1 MSTPASLDG
10 ALPEIRSEAEQVLRQ
25 WRAYFA
31 DPMLSL
37 ATLRQEA
44 EEGRLPDRG
53 LRSLSWRF
61 FFDLL
66 PAPTPLPSTPA
77 SGSSSTLSTYSLLL
91 SQSRSAYSELRERYL
106 RAPDGRWVRDGEDAT
121 LTGPANGGIA
131 SDNGA
136 PRLAKIEVKGNNPLG
151 LDEENP
157 WKTWFADLE
166 LRKTIRQDVLR
177 TFPDVSYFR
186 SSSAQDRLTDLLFIF
201 CKLTPQIGY
210 RQGMHELLAPL
221 LWLVDFD
228 SLESAGDETSLP
240 HITLAREFVEHD
252 TWALFSALMKSAK
265 VYYDHSASAAPTSK
279 SAVIFPPPAPT
290 SSSSSS
296 PPLVQPAVAIAS
308 HIHSTLRTL
317 DPDLHAAFTRLQIE
331 PQIYAIR
338 WLRLLFSREFPLSD
352 TMQLWDGLFAR
363 DPSLQLAN
371 HICLAMLIRVRN
383 LLLRAAAEGYGEFIQ
398 VLLRYPACDD
408 GKYRTPLLLQQALFL
423 RDNLSPAAAAH
434 LVSQNVKAGAA
445 SGPPVESHNGL
456 PTSAGSQQAS
466 SSSAH
471 RRSPSTA
478 AAPQG
483 LGFLEN
489 GLVGDLAKGVY
500 GRAEALGINKAL
512 RGTFDE
518 IKRTVA
524 EAQAQAEERR
534 RLNAYSQIPARPPW
548 DPQRSPPPPPVVDKD
563 TLADLATMRAS
574 CLAMSEAVDVCVAVL
589 EKSLAPTDE
598 PAAPA
603 ASGTDP
609 VADSS
614 AAQMMALTALRH
626 VRDVLG
632 GQAPTFDSS
641 VLQPL
646 KELSPS
652 SRAEETSRTA
662 TKPPSPTSAERA
674 PTPGPRAPSPSRR
687 GPVDGL
693 GAGFARLGVSS
704 APLPSPAKQPTE
716 NRSTPPSVNSS
727 SYPPAAASRKTA
739 SATPPEAGQS
749 RHVTPQ
755 PPPAQTP
762 SISSPPS
769 SQVQAAARSTASHR
783 DECRGPFDP
792 LGVL

>member
-1 MSTPASLDG
+1 MSTPADADG
-10 ALPEIRSEAEQVLRQ
+10 ALPDARPTAGAILDQ

-44 EEGRLPDRG
+44 EEGRLQDRG

-66 PAPTPLPSTPA
+66 PAPTPLPSTPS
-77 SGSSSTLSTYSLLL
+77 SGTSSTLSTYALLL

-106 RAPDGRWVRDGEDAT
+106 RAPDGRWVRDGEDTSLAGDAAT
-121 LTGPANGGIA
+121 AGSNGSTSGEA
-131 SDNGA
+131 MSAA
-136 PRLAKIEVKGNNPLG
+136 PRLAKVEVKGNNPLG

-157 WKTWFADLE
+157 WKMWFADLE

-177 TFPDVSYFR
+177 TFPDVEYFR
-186 SSSAQDRLTDLLFIF
+186 SVAAQDRLTDLLFIF

-221 LWLVDFD
+221 LWLVDYD
-228 SLESAGDETSLP
+228 SLEATGDETSLP

-252 TWALFSALMKSAK
+252 TWALYSTLMKSAK
-265 VYYDHSASAAPTSK
+265 VYYDHSASVPSPSK
-279 SAVIFPPPAPT
+279 SAARFPPPPPT
-290 SSSSSS
+290 SSS
-296 PPLVQPAVAIAS
+296 PPLVQPVVAIAS
-308 HIHSTLRTL
+308 HIHSTLATL
-317 DPDLHAAFTRLQIE
+317 DPVLHAAFVRLQIE

-352 TMQLWDGLFAR
+352 TMRLWDGLFAR

-371 HICLAMLIRVRN
+371 HVCLAMLVRVRN
-383 LLLRAAAEGYGEFIQ
+383 SLLRAAVEGYGEFIQ

-408 GKYRTPLLLQQALFL
+408 GGGYRTPLLLQQALFL
-423 RDNLSPAAAAH
+423 RDNLSPAAAAR
-434 LVSQNVKAGAA
+434 LVKQNIEAGAA
-445 SGPPVESHNGL
+445 VGEPIDNGL
-456 PTSAGSQQAS
+456 GSPVWPARQQPSSPTQRRTPAAGSA
-466 SSSAH
+466 
-471 RRSPSTA
+471 
-478 AAPQG
+478 QG

-518 IKRTVA
+518 IKRTMA

-563 TLADLATMRAS
+563 TLADLASMRAAS
-574 CLAMSEAVDVCVAVL
+574 LAMSEAVDICVAVL
-589 EKSLAPTDE
+589 EKTLAPPERSPQT
-598 PAAPA
+598 
-603 ASGTDP
+603 
-609 VADSS
+609 VADKADGPEADTS
-614 AAQMMALTALRH
+614 AAQMMALTVLRH

-632 GQAPTFDSS
+632 GQAPTFDGS

-646 KELSPS
+646 KDMSCRSQSSEAKASGARSSSITSGQALPAE
-652 SRAEETSRTA
+652 SRAA
-662 TKPPSPTSAERA
+662 SAA
-674 PTPGPRAPSPSRR
+674 SR

-693 GAGFARLGVSS
+693 GAGFARLSVSPSPRSSTSTAPRLAENGTLPRTTRTEPTPRSSS
-704 APLPSPAKQPTE
+704 AMPPPVSPAPAPRT
-716 NRSTPPSVNSS
+716 SS
-727 SYPPAAASRKTA
+727 SQRPASTDATKPP
-739 SATPPEAGQS
+739 
-749 RHVTPQ
+749 
-755 PPPAQTP
+755 QTIPGSP
-762 SISSPPS
+762 S
-769 SQVQAAARSTASHR
+769 THETSH
-783 DECRGPFDP
+783 DEIRRPFDP